1 MDGSCGVD
9 LSIGKPHRDVLA
21 LELYIHLWRQVE
33 GLGALRDTTA
43 RGLVRLKAK
52 VLHLYGFLA

>member
-1 MDGSCGVD
+1 MDGSSGVD
-9 LSIGKPHRDVLA
+9 LSIGESHRDVLT
-21 LELYIHLWRQVE
+21 LELHVHLWRQVE

-52 VLHLYGFLA
+52 VLHLNGFLA